1 MIFRKFLD
9 QMRTPRV
16 TGAVHPRRV
25 SWWDEFT
32 AALAVRSVPISDPDA
47 ATVEGRPIASTNVVI
62 DLREDDSSTALQ
74 PVQVELRESGKL
86 RVVLIDDHQLI
97 REGLR
102 RAFDRAGDI
111 EVVGEAASIAEALS
125 ALDRLKPDVLVTDVR
140 LPDGDGI
147 TLTTQVRAGN
157 PSMGIVVL
165 TMYAGD
171 DQVFAALDAG
181 ASGFVGKDAP
191 AEEVV
196 AAARH
201 AAANPRAFT
210 ARDLAG
216 AMQRRMSAPAGPK
229 LSPREREV
237 LDLLVDGLAIAQ
249 IARRLYI
256 SESTAKTHVA
266 NIYEKLGAG
275 NRAQAVIAAARLGII
290 DEQRIR

>member
-1 MIFRKFLD
+1 MTGVQD
-9 QMRTPRV
+9 QIT
-16 TGAVHPRRV
+16 
-25 SWWDEFT
+25 
-32 AALAVRSVPISDPDA
+32 VPL
-47 ATVEGRPIASTNVVI
+47 V
-62 DLREDDSSTALQ
+62 
-74 PVQVELRESGKL
+74 
-86 RVVLIDDHQLI
+86 DDHPLI

-102 RAFDRAGDI
+102 RAFDRAGDV
-111 EVVGEAASIAEALS
+111 EVVGEAGTVAEAVD
-125 ALDRLKPDVLVTDVR
+125 ALHRLTPDVLVTDVK

-147 TLTTQVRAGN
+147 VLAEKARKSSPALGV
-157 PSMGIVVL
+157 VVL

-171 DQVFAALDAG
+171 DKLFAALDAG
-181 ASGFVGKDAP
+181 ASAFVGKDAP

-210 ARDLAG
+210 ARDLAD
-216 AMQRRMSAPAGPK
+216 AMQRRMNAPTGPK

-237 LDLLVDGLAIAQ
+237 LELLVDGLAISQ

-275 NRAQAVIAAARLGII
+275 NRAQAVMAAVRLGLV
-290 DEQRIR
+290 EGQTL

>member
-1 MIFRKFLD
+1 M
-9 QMRTPRV
+9 T
-16 TGAVHPRRV
+16 T
-25 SWWDEFT
+25 T
-32 AALAVRSVPISDPDA
+32 A
-47 ATVEGRPIASTNVVI
+47 
-62 DLREDDSSTALQ
+62 DSN
-74 PVQVELRESGKL
+74 L
-86 RVVLIDDHQLI
+86 RVVLVDDHQLI

-102 RAFDRAGDI
+102 RAFERAGDFD
-111 EVVGEAASIAEALS
+111 VVGEAGTVADGLATLE
-125 ALDRLKPDVLVTDVR
+125 RTRPDVLVTDVR

-147 TLTTQVRAGN
+147 GLATQVRQGN
-157 PSMGIVVL
+157 PAMGIVVL

-171 DQVFAALDAG
+171 EQMFAALDAG

-191 AEEVV
+191 AEDVV

-201 AAANPRAFT
+201 AAASPRAFS
-210 ARDLAG
+210 AQDLAG

-275 NRAQAVIAAARLGII
+275 NRAQAVMAAVRLGLVS
-290 DEQRIR
+290 DEKSNR

>member
-1 MIFRKFLD
+1 MTGVQD
-9 QMRTPRV
+9 Q
-16 TGAVHPRRV
+16 
-25 SWWDEFT
+25 
-32 AALAVRSVPISDPDA
+32 I
-47 ATVEGRPIASTNVVI
+47 TVLLV
-62 DLREDDSSTALQ
+62 
-74 PVQVELRESGKL
+74 
-86 RVVLIDDHQLI
+86 DDHQLI

-102 RAFDRAGDI
+102 RAFDRAGDV
-111 EVVGEAASIAEALS
+111 EVVGEAGTVAEAVDALHRLS
-125 ALDRLKPDVLVTDVR
+125 PRVLVTDVR

-147 TLTTQVRAGN
+147 ALAEKARKSTPALGV
-157 PSMGIVVL
+157 VVL

-171 DQVFAALDAG
+171 DKLFAALDAG
-181 ASGFVGKDAP
+181 ASAFVGKDAP

-210 ARDLAG
+210 ARDLPE
-216 AMQRRMSAPAGPK
+216 AMQRRMNAPAGPK

-237 LDLLVDGLAIAQ
+237 LDLLVDGLAISQ

-275 NRAQAVIAAARLGII
+275 NRAQAVMAAVRLGLVKGQS
-290 DEQRIR
+290 E

>member
-1 MIFRKFLD
+1 M
-9 QMRTPRV
+9 TS
-16 TGAVHPRRV
+16 T
-25 SWWDEFT
+25 T
-32 AALAVRSVPISDPDA
+32 A
-47 ATVEGRPIASTNVVI
+47 T
-62 DLREDDSSTALQ
+62 
-74 PVQVELRESGKL
+74 L
-86 RVVLIDDHQLI
+86 RVVLVDDHQLI

-125 ALDRLKPDVLVTDVR
+125 ALERLKPDVLVTDVR

-147 TLTTQVRAGN
+147 ALTTQVRSGN
-157 PSMGIVVL
+157 PTMGIVVL

-275 NRAQAVIAAARLGII
+275 NRAQAVMAAVRLGLV
-290 DEQRIR
+290 DDVKSR

>member
-1 MIFRKFLD
+1 
-9 QMRTPRV
+9 
-16 TGAVHPRRV
+16 
-25 SWWDEFT
+25 
-32 AALAVRSVPISDPDA
+32 
-47 ATVEGRPIASTNVVI
+47 
-62 DLREDDSSTALQ
+62 
-74 PVQVELRESGKL
+74 
-86 RVVLIDDHQLI
+86 VVLVDDHQLI

-111 EVVGEAASIAEALS
+111 EVVGEAGSVAEAIN

-147 TLTTQVRAGN
+147 GLTTQVRSAN
-157 PSMGIVVL
+157 PTMGIVVL

-275 NRAQAVIAAARLGII
+275 NRAQAVMAAVRLGLV
-290 DEQRIR
+290 DDLKKQ

>member
-1 MIFRKFLD
+1 M
-9 QMRTPRV
+9 
-16 TGAVHPRRV
+16 TGTQSDANPG
-25 SWWDEFT
+25 SGGGSGADE
-32 AALAVRSVPISDPDA
+32 AVRVLVVDDHELIRQGLVGAFEREPGMRVVGDA
-47 ATVEGRPIASTNVVI
+47 ANV
-62 DLREDDSSTALQ
+62 TQALKYYEEQ
-74 PVQVELRESGKL
+74 S
-86 RVVLIDDHQLI
+86 
-97 REGLR
+97 
-102 RAFDRAGDI
+102 
-111 EVVGEAASIAEALS
+111 
-125 ALDRLKPDVLVTDVR
+125 PDVVVTDLQ
-140 LPDGDGI
+140 LPDGTGLDI
-147 TLTTQVRAGN
+147 IRAIRRESQQIGL
-157 PSMGIVVL
+157 VVV
-165 TMYAGD
+165 TMHSGD
-171 DQVFAALDAG
+171 EQIFAAMQAG

-275 NRAQAVIAAARLGII
+275 NRAQAVMAAVRLGLVS
-290 DEQRIR
+290 DEKQAKQR

>member
-1 MIFRKFLD
+1 M
-9 QMRTPRV
+9 T
-16 TGAVHPRRV
+16 T
-25 SWWDEFT
+25 
-32 AALAVRSVPISDPDA
+32 
-47 ATVEGRPIASTNVVI
+47 EGR
-62 DLREDDSSTALQ
+62 
-74 PVQVELRESGKL
+74 GL
-86 RVVLIDDHQLI
+86 RVVLVDDHQLI

-111 EVVGEAASIAEALS
+111 EVVGEAGSVAEAVE
-125 ALDRLKPDVLVTDVR
+125 ALERLNPDVLVTDVR

-147 TLTTQVRAGN
+147 ALTTRARAHN

-171 DQVFAALDAG
+171 EQLFAALDAG

-201 AAANPRAFT
+201 AAASPRAFS
-210 ARDLAG
+210 ARDLPA
-216 AMQRRMSAPAGPK
+216 ALQRKMSAPVGPR
-229 LSPREREV
+229 LSPREKEV

-249 IARRLYI
+249 IARRLFI

-275 NRAQAVIAAARLGII
+275 NRAQAVMAAVRLGLVS
-290 DEQRIR
+290 DERQGK